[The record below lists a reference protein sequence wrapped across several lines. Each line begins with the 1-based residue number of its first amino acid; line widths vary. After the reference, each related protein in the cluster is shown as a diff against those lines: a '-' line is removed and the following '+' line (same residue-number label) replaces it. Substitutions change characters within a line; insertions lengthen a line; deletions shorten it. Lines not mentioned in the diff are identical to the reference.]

1 MIHKIEKKE
10 QYAYIDMEEPA
21 FSDAVPEA
29 FEQAARS
36 LFREGL
42 HNIILNMNL
51 TQTIDS
57 TGVSILKKINWLC
70 SNDLGLLVIVSK
82 NDDFIDELE
91 GLRIPDITILP
102 TKEEAIDAIFMHS
115 LENEFGAGD
124 DDDDYD
130 ADDYNSVSE
139 SKEP

>member
-10 QYAYIDMEEPA
+10 QYAFIDMEETD
-21 FSDAVPEA
+21 FSGSVPDS

-42 HNIILNMNL
+42 HNIILNMTL
-51 TQTIDS
+51 TNSIDAV
-57 TGVSILKKINWLC
+57 GIAILKKVNWLC
-70 SNDLGLLVIVSK
+70 SHDLGLLVLISK

-91 GLRIPDITILP
+91 ALKIPDLTILP

-115 LENEFGAGD
+115 LENEFGTG
-124 DDDDYD
+124 DDDYD
-130 ADDYNSVSE
+130 ADDFNNVSE
-139 SKEP
+139 SSEP